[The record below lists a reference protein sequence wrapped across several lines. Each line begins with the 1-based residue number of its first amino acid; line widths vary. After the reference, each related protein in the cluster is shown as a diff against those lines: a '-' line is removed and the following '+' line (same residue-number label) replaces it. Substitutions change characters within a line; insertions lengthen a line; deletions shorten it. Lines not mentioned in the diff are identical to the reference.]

1 MEHDSVTTP
10 GTAHDPGPLHI
21 GLFDIMQV
29 DPIVKAEPDA
39 MYRQRLD
46 DLALADGAG
55 IDVAFV
61 AERHFIAHHVSPSAT
76 AWVAA
81 ASQRATRMRLGMLG
95 YTLPIRQPVQ
105 LAEEIAMVDQISGGR
120 VEVGFGLGH
129 RVEELV
135 ALGVAPEQR
144 IRIFQERIALAQAL
158 WSGGRV
164 TFEGESVTVNDIA
177 IWPLPAQQPHPPIWF
192 AGTEPIA
199 AHWMGSRG
207 YGLAVGFKP
216 TPDLVGAV
224 SAWRAGVAAQS
235 EELRAALPARP
246 VGSLALMRHV
256 YIAESA
262 ERAMNEITDDL
273 VRLNE
278 TVTGDSGEGSRADRR
293 DVARTK
299 AEELIETGVMIAGG
313 PDEVA
318 TMIASERET
327 LGIDLF
333 LANVHAAGVE
343 PERVHRSIRLL
354 AGEVRE
360 RLSNVEAK
368 TPAS

>member
-1 MEHDSVTTP
+1 MTTT
-10 GTAHDPGPLHI
+10 GTVPDHGPLHI

-29 DPIVKAEPDA
+29 DPIHKLEPDA

-46 DLALADGAG
+46 DLALADEAG
-55 IDVAFV
+55 IEVAFV
-61 AERHFIAHHVSPSAT
+61 AERHFIAHHVTPSAT

-81 ASQRATRMRLGMLG
+81 ATQRATRMRLGMLG

-105 LAEEIAMVDQISGGR
+105 LAEEIAMVDQLSGGR

-158 WSGGRV
+158 WSGGQV
-164 TFEGESVTVNDIA
+164 SFEGEGVAVKDVA

-216 TPDLVGAV
+216 TAELVAGV
-224 SAWRAGVAAQS
+224 TAWRAGVAGQPD
-235 EELRAALPARP
+235 ELRAALPARP

-262 ERAMNEITDDL
+262 ARAMDEIADDL
-273 VRLNE
+273 VRLND
-278 TVTGDSGEGSRADRR
+278 VVAGDSGEGSRADRR
-293 DVARTK
+293 EEARGK
-299 AEELIETGVMIAGG
+299 ARELIETGVMVAGG

-318 TMIASERET
+318 AMIASEREA

-354 AGEVRE
+354 SGEVRE
-360 RLSNVEAK
+360 RLR
-368 TPAS
+368 

>member
-10 GTAHDPGPLHI
+10 GTAPDPGPFHI

-29 DPIVKAEPDA
+29 DPIHLLEPDA

-46 DLALADGAG
+46 DLVIAEEAG
-55 IDVAFV
+55 IEVAFV
-61 AERHFIAHHVSPSAT
+61 AERHFIARHVSPSAT

-81 ASQRATRMRLGMLG
+81 ASQRVSRMRLGMLG

-105 LAEEIAMVDQISGGR
+105 LAEEVAMVDQLAGGR

-144 IRIFQERIALAQAL
+144 IRLFQERIALVQAL

-164 TFEGESVTVNDIA
+164 SFEGEGVAIKDIA

-216 TPDLVGAV
+216 TAELVAGV
-224 SAWRAGVAAQS
+224 TAWRAGVATQS
-235 EELRAALPARP
+235 PELRESLPARP

-256 YIAESA
+256 YVGERA
-262 ERAMNEITDDL
+262 ERAMDEITDDL
-273 VRLNE
+273 VRLNDAVGGE
-278 TVTGDSGEGSRADRR
+278 SSEGSRADRR
-293 DVARTK
+293 EEARAK
-299 AEELIETGVMIAGG
+299 AQELIDTGVMIAGG
-313 PDEVA
+313 PEEVA
-318 TMIASERET
+318 AMIRAEREA

-343 PERVHRSIRLL
+343 PERVRRSIRLL

-360 RLSNVEAK
+360 RLAAVE
-368 TPAS
+368 TTAS